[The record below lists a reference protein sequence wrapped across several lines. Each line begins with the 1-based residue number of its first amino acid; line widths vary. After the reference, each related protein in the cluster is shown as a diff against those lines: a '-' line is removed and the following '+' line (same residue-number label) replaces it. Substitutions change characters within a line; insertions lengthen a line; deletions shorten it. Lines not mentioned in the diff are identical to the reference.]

1 MKRPAAKLYGRPM
14 QQQAAEMYG
23 GPMQQQAA
31 KMYGGPMQQQAETMY
46 GAPMQQQAETMYGRP
61 MQQQAVKNDPELLW
75 RNQQTRELIS
85 TRKTQKQQQRPESPT
100 VTLTWH
106 AS

>member
-1 MKRPAAKLYGRPM
+1 MYGRPM

-23 GPMQQQAA
+23 EPIQQQAA

-46 GAPMQQQAETMYGRP
+46 VRP
-61 MQQQAVKNDPELLW
+61 MQQQAVKSDPELLW

-85 TRKTQKQQQRPESPT
+85 TRKRSHKNNKDLNR
-100 VTLTWH
+100 LL
-106 AS
+106 